1 MYKRQ
6 LLFWATRESGDSTYY
21 NIAVNHARTTLK
33 NHFRPDYSCYHVIDY
48 DTITGNV
55 LKKNTHQGLSHESAW
70 SRGQAWA
77 LYGYTMCYRETKLP
91 EFLQQAQK
99 VEEYLFNHPH
109 MPADLVPYWDFD
121 APNIPNE
128 PRDASSASV
137 IASALYELSL
147 YDTENAEKYQQQ
159 ADRIIENLAK
169 NYRSD
174 MGQNNGFLLLH
185 STGTKPSNTE
195 VDVPIVYAD
204 YYFIEALMRKDKL
217 EKTGKLF

>member
-1 MYKRQ
+1 MHGRQ
-6 LLFWATRESGDSTYY
+6 
-21 NIAVNHARTTLK
+21 LK